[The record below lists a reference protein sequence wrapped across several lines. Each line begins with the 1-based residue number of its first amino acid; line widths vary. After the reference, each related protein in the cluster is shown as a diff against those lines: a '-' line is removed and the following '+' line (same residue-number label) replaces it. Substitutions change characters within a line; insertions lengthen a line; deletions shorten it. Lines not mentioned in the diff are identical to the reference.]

1 VKHLHKWIA
10 AICPALVLWPVL
22 GVAVPQQPA
31 DLESLLASAHQAQ
44 ARGDFAAAAGYYR
57 TAVTLQPDLAELRAN
72 LGLMDYQ
79 NGNHEEALAS
89 FQQAIRLNPRLFV
102 PQFFLGL
109 ENLRLRRFQEA
120 TLCLKRAALIKPG
133 DVQVQL
139 ALGRAYAALGETRL
153 AIAPLSQAA
162 HLDSGNGEAWFHL
175 GVAYLEQVEVDAR
188 LILERH
194 KDTGYFYALVAD
206 SYADQH
212 AFARAAEAYKTA
224 TGFQALPAG
233 VHASYGFVLLNQHD
247 LQGSEREFNAELKLN
262 PGLLLARL
270 GVARLR
276 IEQGGVA
283 KAVRLILEI
292 WKADEGFLRA
302 NASQLNG
309 VTPRANMGELR
320 RAVQERIAAGETDKE
335 LLSVLIDK
343 DADGGENAA
352 SSARALAMDRSK
364 LLRGNPI
371 IDGRAA
377 YANGHYGVCSD
388 LLGAQLQV
396 LQEKDLRMLAACSY
410 FSGKY
415 EAAFAVGQ
423 KLALGTPTEAEG
435 MYWETK
441 SGQRLAAEA
450 LAHASAVDS
459 NSPRLHIL
467 LGDVYRERW
476 QYQEA
481 ELEYRRALTLLPG
494 DPGALLGL
502 SLTLIANSELNE
514 AQKLTEEALKTNP
527 DDPEMDSVMGE
538 VLCALQHFSGA
549 EPYLKK
555 ALKGKPELLSH
566 VHALLGRVY
575 SETGHTQEA
584 ITELTAGL
592 ADDRDGTVHYQLGRL
607 YLKIGDKESAKQ
619 ALGVSERMQRERL
632 ARSVRVIPQEE
643 PDSMPH

>member
-1 VKHLHKWIA
+1 MQLLKWTA

-22 GVAVPQQPA
+22 GAAVPQQPA
-31 DLESLLASAHQAQ
+31 DIESLLASAHQAQ
-44 ARGDFAAAAGYYR
+44 ARGDFAAAAGFYR

-79 NGNHEEALAS
+79 TGNNEEAIAS

-120 TLCLKRAALIKPG
+120 IASLKRAALIKPG

-139 ALGRAYAALGETRL
+139 ALGKAYVALGETQM
-153 AIAPLSQAA
+153 AIASFSQAA

-175 GVAYLEQVEVDAR
+175 GVAYLEQVEADAR
-188 LILERH
+188 LVLERH
-194 KDTGYFYALVAD
+194 KDSGFFYALVAD
-206 SYADQH
+206 SYVDQQ

-233 VHASYGFVLLNQHD
+233 AHASYGFVLLNQHD
-247 LQGSEREFNAELKLN
+247 LQGAEREFNAELKLN

-276 IEQGGVA
+276 VEQGA
-283 KAVRLILEI
+283 TAEAATLITVI

-302 NASQLNG
+302 NASLLNG
-309 VTPRANMGELR
+309 GIPRENMVEFR
-320 RAVQERIAAGETDKE
+320 RAVRERIPAGEADQE

-343 DADGGENAA
+343 DADGGGNPA
-352 SSARALAMDRSK
+352 SPARTVAVDRSK
-364 LLRGNPI
+364 LPRGNPV

-388 LLGAQLQV
+388 LLGVRLEV
-396 LQEKDLRMLAACSY
+396 LQEKDLRVLAACSY

-415 EAAFAVGQ
+415 EAAFAAGQ
-423 KLALGTPTEAEG
+423 KLALGAPTEAEG

-450 LAHASAVDS
+450 LAHASAIDS

-467 LGDVYRERW
+467 LGDIYRERW

-481 ELEYRRALTLLPG
+481 EQEYRKALTLLPS
-494 DPGALLGL
+494 DAGALLGL
-502 SLTLIANSELNE
+502 SLTLIANSELDE
-514 AQKLTEEALKTNP
+514 AQQLTVEALKTNP
-527 DDPEMDSVMGE
+527 DDPETNSVMGE
-538 VLCALQHFSGA
+538 ILCSRQDFSGA

-555 ALKGKPELLSH
+555 ALHSKPELLPH

-575 SETGHTQEA
+575 AETARTQDA
-584 ITELTAGL
+584 ITELTLGL
-592 ADDRDGTVHYQLGRL
+592 ADDMDGSIHYRLGRL
-607 YLKIGDKESAKQ
+607 YLKTGDKESAKQ
-619 ALGVSERMQRERL
+619 ALEVAERMQRERL
-632 ARSVRVIPQEE
+632 SRSVREIAKEK
-643 PDSMPH
+643 PDSMSH